1 MKRKLLSMMLVTA
14 LSLGLITGCGSDGA
28 GAEAENGS
36 GEASGDEDEAEAAE
50 DAGTEEAEA
59 GSAQETESGDAQT
72 ITMMG
77 WYDEPD
83 MEPIIAEVNKQLGG
97 KYVMEYTYVDNTN
110 FNNVLSTQLAAGEG
124 PDIIMDG
131 SNFPAEI
138 KAGNVEDI
146 SSYDFISEF
155 NEAGMALCTSEDKT
169 YGIPSYGWF
178 SGIWCNT
185 DILSECQVEIPKTF
199 DEFVAACETINAK
212 GYTAYGFG
220 LADDST
226 AYSCLMG
233 YLENSF
239 YHNNS
244 ANPDGIGFDAKFAK
258 GEATMSGN
266 IDECVNK
273 WYQLI
278 EKGLIAEESLG
289 ISCQEM
295 LNTFKNGEVAFLHGG
310 PWQYNELKESGVKFA
325 MLPQL
330 SETGENVYVL
340 GGPAASFGINV
351 NTQNHEG
358 AEAALEALA
367 SVEVQQAF
375 ADANTGGTS
384 YRNGVKVN
392 VPEEYDTV
400 REVLNS
406 GNIAFPSDRWS
417 VNMPS
422 QSLIDEIAAQL
433 QGIISGDITTDE
445 LIKAIDTKADSIR
458 YE

>member
-1 MKRKLLSMMLVTA
+1 MKKKC
-14 LSLGLITGCGSDGA
+14 LSLLLITGLTVTMIAGCGSSGS
-28 GAEAENGS
+28 GNSGNTGNENVEAESSAN
-36 GEASGDEDEAEAAE
+36 AEKENVSEENTAE
-50 DAGTEEAEA
+50 S
-59 GSAQETESGDAQT
+59 GSAAGDAVT

-83 MEPIIAEVNKQLGG
+83 MEPILAEVNKQLGG
-97 KYVMEYTYVDNTN
+97 TYVMEYTYVDNTN
-110 FNNVLSTQLAAGEG
+110 FNTVLSTQLAAGEG

-131 SNFPAEI
+131 SNFPAEM

-146 SSYDFISEF
+146 SSYDFVSEF
-155 NEAGMALCTSEDKT
+155 NEAGMALCTMGGKT

-178 SGIWCNT
+178 SGIWCNM
-185 DILSECQVEIPKTF
+185 DILNECGLEVPKTF
-199 DEFVAACETINAK
+199 DEFVADCETINAK

-244 ANPDGIGFDAKFAK
+244 ANKDGIGFDEKFAM
-258 GEATMSGN
+258 GEVTMSGN
-266 IDECVNK
+266 IDDCVNK
-273 WYQLI
+273 WYTLI
-278 EKGLIAEESLG
+278 DKGLIAPESLG

-310 PWQYNELKESGVKFA
+310 PWQYNELKESGVNFA

-330 SETGENVYVL
+330 SETGEDVYVL
-340 GGPAASFGINV
+340 GGPAACFGINV
-351 NTQNHEG
+351 NTKNHDG
-358 AEAALEALA
+358 AEAALMALA

-375 ADANTGGTS
+375 ADANVGGTS
-384 YRNGVKVN
+384 YRSGVTPSM
-392 VPEEYDTV
+392 PEEYDYV
-400 REVLNS
+400 RDTINS
-406 GNIAFPSDRWS
+406 GNIAFPSNRWA

-422 QSLIDEIAAQL
+422 QSLIDEMAAQL
-433 QGIISGDITTDE
+433 QGVISGDITADE
-445 LIKAIDTKADSIR
+445 FIKAIDTKADSIR

>member
-1 MKRKLLSMMLVTA
+1 MSKML
-14 LSLGLITGCGSDGA
+14 
-28 GAEAENGS
+28 
-36 GEASGDEDEAEAAE
+36 AACTI
-50 DAGTEEAEA
+50 AAMAMG
-59 GSAQETESGDAQT
+59 GSASCVMADDVQT

-77 WYDEPD
+77 WYDEDD
-83 MEPIIAEVNKQLGG
+83 MNPILEKINEQMGG
-97 KYVMEYTYVDNTN
+97 KYVMEYTYVANTD

-146 SSYDFISEF
+146 SDYDFVSEF
-155 NEAGMALCTSEDKT
+155 NEAGMALCTEEGKI

-185 DILSECQVEIPKTF
+185 AILEECGVEIPKTF
-199 DEFVAACETINAK
+199 DEFVAACETINEK
-212 GYTAYGFG
+212 DYTAYGFG
-220 LADDST
+220 IADDST
-226 AYSCLMG
+226 AYSSLMG

-239 YHNNS
+239 YHNNDT
-244 ANPDGIGFDAKFAK
+244 ANPDGIDFDTKFAL
-258 GEATMSGN
+258 GEVTMDGHIN
-266 IDECVNK
+266 DYVNK
-273 WYQLI
+273 WCTLV
-278 EKGLIAEESLG
+278 EKGLIAPESLG

-295 LNTFKNGEVAFLHGG
+295 LNSFKNGEVAFLHGG
-310 PWQYNELKESGVKFA
+310 PWQYNELKESGVSFA

-340 GGPAASFGINV
+340 GGPAACFGINV
-351 NTQNHEG
+351 NTKNHDG
-358 AEAALEALA
+358 AEAALTALA

-375 ADANTGGTS
+375 ADANVGGTS
-384 YRNGVKVN
+384 YRSGVETQM
-392 VPEEYDTV
+392 PEEYAHVADI
-400 REVLNS
+400 LNS

-433 QGIISGDITTDE
+433 QGVISGDISGDD
-445 LIKAIDTKADSIR
+445 LVKAMDTKANSIR